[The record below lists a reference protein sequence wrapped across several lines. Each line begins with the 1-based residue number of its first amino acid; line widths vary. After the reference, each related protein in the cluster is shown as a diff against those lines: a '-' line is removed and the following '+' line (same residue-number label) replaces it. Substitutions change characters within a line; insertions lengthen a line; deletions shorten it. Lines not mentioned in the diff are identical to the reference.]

1 MEVLIFCSPRQFV
14 VRRPVKETNMVGLSG
29 VLILKNVCISSPRIP
44 IVCNNRMLKES

>member
-29 VLILKNVCISSPRIP
+29 VLILKMYASHHHEYR
-44 IVCNNRMLKES
+44 